1 MTFICRSTSVDI
13 WLLHWIFILK
23 YREKKIDVNTRYPR
37 LARRDFRGVLDESL
51 FLYLEFDMDLKN
63 WGNCEVLWSI
73 GGFAIFIIIN
83 LLVLYGI
90 LRCAAMILYANLDFF
105 CIDHFIPTV
114 ASLSWCVFVYMYIF
128 YLFLYAAFINY
139 SEVHFCVCYSAC
151 FHTINFYAFV
161 FRTLPSLLLLLI
173 DRRPP
178 WSSAY
183 PLSGGGTLPMPY
195 HRSFNNLFITFFL
208 FIIHFVFLFYFK

>member
-1 MTFICRSTSVDI
+1 MD
-13 WLLHWIFILK
+13 K
-23 YREKKIDVNTRYPR
+23 Y
-37 LARRDFRGVLDESL
+37 
-51 FLYLEFDMDLKN
+51 LKN
-63 WGNCEVLWSI
+63 WGNYEVLWSI
-73 GGFAIFIIIN
+73 GGFVIFIIIY

-114 ASLSWCVFVYMYIF
+114 ASLFWCVFVYMYTF

-151 FHTINFYAFV
+151 FHTISFYAFV
-161 FRTLPSLLLLLI
+161 FRTLPSLLLLLVN
-173 DRRPP
+173 RRPP
-178 WSSAY
+178 WSAAY

-195 HRSFNNLFITFFL
+195 HRSFNNLFITIFFIYYSFCIFVL
-208 FIIHFVFLFYFK
+208 F